1 MKASKKIIKSLAA
14 HWVKDERTIR
24 KWLKDNH
31 PMLEHPDSV
40 RILNE
45 IWKAKKQVII

>member
-24 KWLKDNH
+24 RWLKENH

-40 RILNE
+40 RILNDLKSSKNA
-45 IWKAKKQVII
+45 IAL